1 MVVVLEAVRGVSRF
15 RRYPK
20 RRHRH
25 FAGQW
30 KTDFNSH
37 SFADRGAAG
46 AALIYLGKHGSL
58 GGKHGSLK
66 ILVNEAETPVGDS
79 MEFLSGI
86 QWNFW

>member
-1 MVVVLEAVRGVSRF
+1 MCFNVLV
-15 RRYPK
+15 
-20 RRHRH
+20 
-25 FAGQW
+25 
-30 KTDFNSH
+30 
-37 SFADRGAAG
+37 
-46 AALIYLGKHGSL
+46 ICLGKHGSL